1 MGITDRSPM
10 PPFTAD
16 LEQSRERVTLITRGA
31 QDFPCVS
38 GLLPTRP

>member
-16 LEQSRERVTLITRGA
+16 LEQSRERVTLITRRA